1 MADMG
6 KEVTVARVSG
16 KLEVKRHLEDL
27 GFVTGSKITVV
38 QSHDGDMIV
47 KVKDARLAITRE
59 MAGKIWVEE
68 MKA

>member
-1 MADMG
+1 M
-6 KEVTVARVSG
+6 
-16 KLEVKRHLEDL
+16 KRHLEDL

-59 MAGKIWVEE
+59 MASKIWVEE